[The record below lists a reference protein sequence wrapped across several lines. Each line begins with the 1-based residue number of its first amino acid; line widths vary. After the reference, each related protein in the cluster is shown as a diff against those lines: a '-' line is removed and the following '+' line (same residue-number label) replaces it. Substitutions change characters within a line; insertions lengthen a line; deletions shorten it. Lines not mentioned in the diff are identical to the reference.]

1 MTRRRCYFS
10 FTFTTRRQGCVSAC
24 SGRANVVGRK
34 ARDPAT
40 TNRVSPTSV
49 SFHTL
54 DVTTDE
60 HRTHASA

>member
-1 MTRRRCYFS
+1 MKSREANLTRCARRV
-10 FTFTTRRQGCVSAC
+10 CVPARLC
-24 SGRANVVGRK
+24 KANVVGRK
-34 ARDPAT
+34 VRDPAT
-40 TNRVSPTSV
+40 TTGSLATSV